1 METSAAKEAAGLR
14 HETDLRVHGVAH
26 DMQRLM
32 ELLQGLSTRIARSLS
47 WEHVAMGIVEIQEL
61 ARSAEDMACEL
72 KNLSEKKS
80 SVLHIGRATARIE
93 RLLRTIAGPRLTLRY
108 EGLRDD
114 LRVYLSA
121 VSLEQILINLVTNA
135 RNAGAETAT
144 IQIDHEPCHSDREH
158 VCHNGFVTLMVAD
171 NGCGVTDDQLTEL
184 SQLFHY
190 SDEASR
196 YGAGLTTVNN
206 LARTSGGHLEI
217 WNQREGGLAAKVSM
231 PNAARQLREVRGAQV
246 HTLL

>member
-1 METSAAKEAAGLR
+1 METSAAKEAAELR
-14 HETDLRVHGVAH
+14 HETDLRVYGVAH

-72 KNLSEKKS
+72 KTLSGKS
-80 SVLHIGRATARIE
+80 SDALQLNRATARMQ
-93 RLLRTIAGPRLTLRY
+93 RLLQTIAGPRLKLRY
-108 EGLRDD
+108 EGTRDD
-114 LRVYLSA
+114 HSVFLSA
-121 VSLEQILINLVTNA
+121 VGLEQILINLVTNA
-135 RNAGAETAT
+135 RNAGADTAT

-158 VCHNGFVTLMVAD
+158 VCHNGFITLLVSD
-171 NGCGVTDDQLTEL
+171 NGCGVSHEQLAEL
-184 SQLFHY
+184 SQLFSF
-190 SDEASR
+190 SDEASC

-206 LARTSGGHLEI
+206 LARTSGGFLEL
-217 WNQREGGLAAKVSM
+217 WNQREGGLAAKVSL
-231 PNAARQLREVRGAQV
+231 PNAARTLREVRGARV